1 VRVIAARYQAG
12 LPLWHPEDDSSM
24 RLDHDDDAADCT
36 GNCKGTGLMSKSGET
51 EEQWM
56 DMPNDS
62 PEPLYSI
69 GTRCPQRGA
78 YTPHLDGPNR
88 RPFNLT
94 RKQLVAEMRYLQT
107 KGYTCH
113 RKRDPETGY
122 DGSYD
127 NDTEV
132 LIERTDGMPWFDIL
146 MSWRRG

>member
-1 VRVIAARYQAG
+1 
-12 LPLWHPEDDSSM
+12 M
-24 RLDHDDDAADCT
+24 
-36 GNCKGTGLMSKSGET
+36 N
-51 EEQWM
+51 
-56 DMPNDS
+56 
-62 PEPLYSI
+62 EPLYSI

-78 YTPHLDGPNR
+78 YTPHLGGPNL

-107 KGYTCH
+107 QGYPCH

-122 DGSYD
+122 DGIYE

-132 LIERTDGMPWFDIL
+132 LIERTDGKPWFDIL